1 MTHHTITDSD
11 GDNLSPDEATWNIAL
26 ARGDIAATLGKALAH
41 LEDATARVE
50 RIRALGDTEY
60 TTGLDGLDAQHW
72 IADAR
77 RAAQAAL
84 TITQTIAGVEIT
96 DHLSHHP
103 GTITGMFGIVSD
115 LGSPMQ

>member
-1 MTHHTITDSD
+1 MTHHTIADDND
-11 GDNLSPDEATWNIAL
+11 GDNLSPDETAWNIAR

-50 RIRALGDTEY
+50 RIRGLGDIEY

-84 TITQTIAGVEIT
+84 TITQTIADVEIT

-103 GTITGMFGIVSD
+103 GTIT
-115 LGSPMQ
+115 P